1 MHDCICGCECVCKQP
16 TRLLCTTTVR
26 ASETAQ
32 KQATTSDPS
41 LVAQK
46 QLGNSP
52 ETCPGL
58 GNSPERVSEP
68 YFEGVEGFRA
78 SDPSLGKKKGFPSL
92 GNSSDTHMKAN
103 PFPRLGNKLGSK
115 LGSKLG
121 RKLGRGRGTHMSVPI
136 YMESPNHMGPRR
148 CGPLS

>member
-1 MHDCICGCECVCKQP
+1 
-16 TRLLCTTTVR
+16 
-26 ASETAQ
+26 
-32 KQATTSDPS
+32 
-41 LVAQK
+41 LVARK

-78 SDPSLGKKKGFPSL
+78 SDPSLGKGKGFPSL

-115 LGSKLG
+115 LGSKPG
-121 RKLGRGRGTHMSVPI
+121 SKLGRGRGTHMSVPI
-136 YMESPNHMGPRR
+136 YGISKSHGTEEMRSAVMSTETPW
-148 CGPLS
+148 LSHLGQPASECEVLAMDS